1 MEIKYIPVDSLTL
14 DLENPRIAR
23 IVSMY
28 KPGDLKAEHIALALG
43 SGDSQEGD
51 TYTTFSSLK
60 ESIRTN
66 GGIIQPVIVNK
77 KINGQLIVI
86 EGNTRVQIYRDF
98 VKAGLDGDW
107 KNIPAAV
114 HNNLAHEQVDAIRL
128 QAHLVGPRPWDPY
141 SKAKYIVHL
150 RNNEQWTLD
159 RIVDFC
165 GGRRKQVSDYIAA
178 YQDMEEYYRPAAERA
193 GSVFDTSRFSAFV
206 ELQRP
211 SILTALVEARYSEKN
226 FSEWVSDELFKSLP
240 TIRQLS
246 RILDDES
253 AKTTKLENGA
263 QEAIRLL
270 DSRNAD
276 TNLEDASII
285 QLAQELSR
293 RIVGLDFE
301 DIKRLRDDTRNDE
314 RDILFDTKS
323 QIDELFTFIGEGA

>member
-1 MEIKYIPVDSLTL
+1 MEIKYLPVNSLTL

-28 KPGDLKAEHIALALG
+28 EPGELKAEHIALALG

-77 KINGQLIVI
+77 KTNGELIVI

-98 VKAGLDGDW
+98 VKAGLDGEW
-107 KNIPAAV
+107 NNIPAAV
-114 HNNLAHEQVDAIRL
+114 HDNLSPEQIDAIRL

-150 RNNEQWTLD
+150 RNNEHWTLD

-178 YQDMEEYYRPAAERA
+178 YQDMENYYRPAAENA
-193 GSVFDTSRFSAFV
+193 GSQFDTSRFSAFV
-206 ELQRP
+206 EMQRP
-211 SILTALVEARYSEKN
+211 SILGALVEAGY
-226 FSEWVSDELFKSLP
+226 
-240 TIRQLS
+240 
-246 RILDDES
+246 
-253 AKTTKLENGA
+253 TKG
-263 QEAIRLL
+263 
-270 DSRNAD
+270 
-276 TNLEDASII
+276 
-285 QLAQELSR
+285 
-293 RIVGLDFE
+293 V
-301 DIKRLRDDTRNDE
+301 
-314 RDILFDTKS
+314 
-323 QIDELFTFIGEGA
+323 FI